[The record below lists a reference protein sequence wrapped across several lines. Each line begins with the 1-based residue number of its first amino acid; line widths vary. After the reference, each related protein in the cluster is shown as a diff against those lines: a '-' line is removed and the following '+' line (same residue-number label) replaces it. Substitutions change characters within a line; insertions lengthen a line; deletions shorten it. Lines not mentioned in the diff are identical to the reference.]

1 MNDNE
6 IIMNDTEINMSD
18 IGINMSDIKLN
29 NENDKESNKNIESV
43 FNSNHLSEIVFQD
56 LSKQID
62 SVLDEN
68 KTHKKCDNIIYY
80 SLIILSFSYIVS
92 ICCWLAFSI
101 LVLCNTTN
109 KEIQDKCSDSNL
121 WNLLLILV
129 LYTTI
134 NIISS
139 LQKNND
145 ESDNY
150 KNIIIKLIMGTCFII
165 WCGIELFKKCPVN
178 NLKNTTIYVLI
189 EIYFWT
195 CITMISILFISN
207 GIMYYIKNKYK

>member
-1 MNDNE
+1 MNDR
-6 IIMNDTEINMSD
+6 EINMND
-18 IGINMSDIKLN
+18 IGINMSDVNLN
-29 NENDKESNKNIESV
+29 NEYDNKANKNIESV
-43 FNSNHLSEIVFQD
+43 FNSNHLSEFVFQD

-68 KTHKKCDNIIYY
+68 KKRDEKYDNIIYY
-80 SLIILSFSYIVS
+80 SLITLSFSYIVS

-121 WNLLLILV
+121 WVLLLILV
-129 LYTTI
+129 LYTII
-134 NIISS
+134 NIITS

-145 ESDNY
+145 ESENY
-150 KNIIIKLIMGTCFII
+150 KNIIIKLFMGTCFIV

-195 CITMISILFISN
+195 CITITSILFISN
-207 GIMYYIKNKYK
+207 GIVYYIKNKYK